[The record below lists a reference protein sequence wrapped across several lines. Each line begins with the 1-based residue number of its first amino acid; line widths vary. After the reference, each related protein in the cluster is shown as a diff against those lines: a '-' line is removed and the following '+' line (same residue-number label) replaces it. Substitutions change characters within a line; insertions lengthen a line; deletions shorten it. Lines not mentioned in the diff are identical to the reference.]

1 MCGFGIIADG
11 GFVSMVVVFL
21 GAVGEI
27 TTIVGGVKSFSAT

>member
-11 GFVSMVVVFL
+11 GSVITVVVFL
-21 GAVGEI
+21 GAIAEI